1 MPRVAV
7 VTDSVICLP
16 KELVKEYGIRVVP
29 VDVIF
34 EDKAYRDGIDITP
47 SEFYPFLKK
56 AKKLPTTSAPSPGTF
71 LEVYR
76 ELSQKA
82 SDILCVTVSSKISV
96 VFRSAWQAMEIAR
109 ESIPQTTINVLDS
122 CTAAGAEGFIAVVAA
137 RAAAAGQSIA
147 QVTEAAENMVARVNL
162 IVMMDTLYYLA
173 KGGRIPKAAA
183 WAGSILSIKPILHFT
198 EGELSLLERARTK
211 RRGVERLIA
220 IVRERVGTEQLHINI
235 HHGNVP
241 DEAEKFKQRISS
253 QFDCAE
259 LYITDF
265 TPVMGTHTGPG
276 LLGLAF
282 YGGD

>member
-16 KELVKEYGIRVVP
+16 KELVEEYGIRVVP

-183 WAGSILSIKPILHFT
+183 WAGSILSIKPIL
-198 EGELSLLERARTK
+198 EVKEEVRLLERARTK
-211 RRGVERLIA
+211 RRAVERLIA
-220 IVRERVGTEQLHINI
+220 IMRERVGTERLHINI
-235 HHGNVP
+235 HHTNVP
-241 DEAEKFKQRISS
+241 DEAEKLKERISS

-259 LYITDF
+259 LYVTDF
-265 TPVMGTHTGPG
+265 TPVMGAHTGPG
-276 LLGLAF
+276 VLALAF
-282 YGGD
+282 YSGD